1 MADQSCISMPLQPQR
16 ARPRPN
22 RPLPLDEYENYC
34 DFPPDDLELEEV
46 EFIWWVVA
54 SRISKKELRKRLNNA
69 VASYSHSGCFHYAA
83 VADQKGRGRYP
94 RGVINTL
101 YQVLKGRK
109 LMGRSPETGIFYIQV
124 DIWHLCIQAAFDW
137 CPPKALT
144 KRLRG
149 MKIEYELGL

>member
-34 DFPPDDLELEEV
+34 DVPPDDLELEEV
-46 EFIWWVVA
+46 EFIWWALA
-54 SRISKKELRKRLNNA
+54 SRMSKKELKKKFNSI
-69 VASYSHSGCFHYAA
+69 VASYSHSGCFQYAA
-83 VADQKGRGRYP
+83 VADGKGRGRYP

-101 YQVLKGRK
+101 YQALKGAK
-109 LMGRSPETGIFYIQV
+109 LMGKHPETGILYIQV
-124 DIWHLCIQAAFDW
+124 DVWHLYIQAAFEW
-137 CPPKALT
+137 CPPEALT

-149 MKIEYELGL
+149 LKIEYDLGL